1 MKSIK
6 ETEMLV
12 NLAKALGQ
20 EVDESTLKQ
29 AKKIS
34 SLKREVLESVR
45 SNIFTDLAKASKD
58 KPSTELVVSAAPA
71 YPIVTEFK
79 ELPKLVIPDPIDF
92 PLPPSIDDIAHLLDE
107 SEPVIEPVAEEQK
120 EEEVIQEPQPE
131 SMALATAKFIGE
143 SKDSFQQPEVEE
155 IDPNDVAKLAKKVK
169 FLEQWLSKVS
179 MAGPG
184 GGETKLRFLD
194 DVDRDTIGNNKYL
207 RYNSTKNKF
216 DFSRIQGVITSDTP
230 PDDPIDGDLW
240 YNTLEGNLYVWLVE
254 NDIGQ
259 WVDTADG
266 SGRRTITTTEVTSN
280 AYTVV
285 STDEYIGVNSTTV
298 VTITLPVTDSIGRVI
313 MIKDESGNCALNPI
327 TVSGTVDNDAG
338 GFILAQNNGGV
349 QLVYRNGW
357 RII

>member
-58 KPSTELVVSAAPA
+58 KPSSELAVHIEQPYPVVQ
-71 YPIVTEFK
+71 EFK
-79 ELPKLVIPDPIDF
+79 ELPKLAIPEPVAF
-92 PLPPSIDDIAHLLDE
+92 PLPPSIDDIAHLLDD
-107 SEPVIEPVAEEQK
+107 SEPVIEPII
-120 EEEVIQEPQPE
+120 EEEKIEDVSEEPQPE

-179 MAGPG
+179 LAGPG

-216 DFSRIQGVITSDTP
+216 DFSRINGVITSDTAP
-230 PDDPIDGDLW
+230 VDPIDGDLW
-240 YNTLEGNLYVWLVE
+240 YNTLEGNLYIWLEE
-254 NDIGQ
+254 NNVGQ

-266 SGRRTITTTEVTSN
+266 AGGRTIATTEVTSN
-280 AYTVV
+280 VYTVLY
-285 STDEYIGVNSTTV
+285 TDEYIGVNV
-298 VTITLPVTDSIGRVI
+298 NAPVTITLPLFDTPGRIVV
-313 MIKDESGNCALNPI
+313 IKDESGNCALNPI
-327 TVSGTVDNDAG
+327 TVSGTVDNDVG
-338 GFILAQNNGGV
+338 GFVLAQNNGGV
-349 QLVYRNGW
+349 QMVYRNGW
-357 RII
+357 RIV

>member
-1 MKSIK
+1 
-6 ETEMLV
+6 MLM
-12 NLAKALGQ
+12 NLAQALGQ

-45 SNIFTDLAKASKD
+45 SNIFTDLAKASKV
-58 KPSTELVVSAAPA
+58 KPTAELVTGVTEPA
-71 YPIVTEFK
+71 YPLVSEFK
-79 ELPKLVIPDPIDF
+79 ELPKFNIPDPINF
-92 PLPPSIDDIAHLLDE
+92 PLPPSIDDIAHLLDD
-107 SEPVIEPVAEEQK
+107 SEPVVEPIEEK
-120 EEEVIQEPQPE
+120 TDEVIDEPQPE
-131 SMALATAKFIGE
+131 SMAMATAKFIGE
-143 SKDSFQQPEVEE
+143 NKESFQQPEVEE

-179 MAGPG
+179 MTGPG

-285 STDEYIGVNSTTV
+285 STDEYIGVNAATT
-298 VTITLPVTDSIGRVI
+298 VTITLPVTDSTGRVI
-313 MIKDESGNCALNPI
+313 MIKDESGNCELNPI
-327 TVSGTVDNDAG
+327 TVSGTVDNDVG